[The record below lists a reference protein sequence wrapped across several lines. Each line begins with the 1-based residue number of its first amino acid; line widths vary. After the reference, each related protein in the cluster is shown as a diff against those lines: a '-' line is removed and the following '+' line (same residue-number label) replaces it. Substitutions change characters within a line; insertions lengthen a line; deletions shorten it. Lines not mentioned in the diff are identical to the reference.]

1 MKNRERRGDEH
12 AQGGCQL
19 QFPGHCPETAVRT
32 RCGEGL
38 RLLGTRW
45 VGFMGC
51 WRRQGCTEQ
60 TLGGQ
65 NPKPHGAGHTSEGCA
80 QAGRSHLQGRGS
92 SSQGPHG
99 QGEGPHGQGAGPPGH
114 AGKPQDHSAVGR
126 QPWPCPQSNAPAPSA
141 AHQSKTCRTRRH
153 PQASTMSRT
162 EPRMQR
168 RPKAPAPQGKSHGVW
183 HPIKMYPRRAE
194 KRDRSTHNQE
204 KNQSFETSPN
214 LTLMLE

>member
-1 MKNRERRGDEH
+1 
-12 AQGGCQL
+12 
-19 QFPGHCPETAVRT
+19 
-32 RCGEGL
+32 
-38 RLLGTRW
+38 
-45 VGFMGC
+45 MGC

-126 QPWPCPQSNAPAPSA
+126 QPSEQCASPISSPPEQDLPDQTAPTSLDHVPHRAQDAEEAESTCPTGQKSRRLASNQDVSQEGREKGPFNPQSGEES
-141 AHQSKTCRTRRH
+141 
-153 PQASTMSRT
+153 
-162 EPRMQR
+162 
-168 RPKAPAPQGKSHGVW
+168 V
-183 HPIKMYPRRAE
+183 I
-194 KRDRSTHNQE
+194 
-204 KNQSFETSPN
+204 
-214 LTLMLE
+214 